1 GRLKYRFSY
10 TQNVL
15 DHSIEVGFLCSLLAS
30 ELGLDPNV
38 AKRAGLLHD
47 VGKGIEADYEGSHAQ
62 IGADFI
68 KRHGETPIVVN
79 AVAAHHEE
87 VHPETV
93 YAGLVIL
100 ADTVSAV
107 RPGARAESMTGY
119 LQRLQRLEKLAASVE
134 GVHQAYAIQAGREV
148 RVVVNPQVV
157 TDEQAKDIA
166 KNLR

>member
-1 GRLKYRFSY
+1 ER
-10 TQNVL
+10 V
-15 DHSIEVGFLCSLLAS
+15 D
-30 ELGLDPNV
+30 
-38 AKRAGLLHD
+38 
-47 VGKGIEADYEGSHAQ
+47 
-62 IGADFI
+62 
-68 KRHGETPIVVN
+68 
-79 AVAAHHEE
+79 
-87 VHPETV
+87 
-93 YAGLVIL
+93 AGLVIL

-166 KNLR
+166 KNLRQRIEAELQYPSTIRITVIRESRFTETAT